1 MPESN
6 AVIYPALTAGLLRW
20 YAAAARKL
28 PWRGTQDPY
37 PIFLSE
43 IILQQTRVAQGL
55 PYFQRFLETFPSV
68 QALAAASDDDVMRL
82 WQGLGYYSRARNM
95 LAAAR
100 TIAADG
106 WPENAEGLAKLPGIG
121 PYTAAAIASFAFG
134 QAVPVLDGNVARVL
148 SRWFDMPDDIA
159 KPATQVKMRALA
171 AQLMEGAPPA
181 DFNQAMMEFG
191 ALQCVPGLPP
201 CLLCPVRDL
210 CLSFGHSTQ
219 SIRPVKTKAGAK
231 RTRYLL
237 YIAVKDAEGRLLV
250 HRREGK
256 GIWQGLYQF
265 FSVEGSESFP
275 DMGEAVGGLQALLS
289 IKKKA
294 LGPAKEVWNGSHVLS
309 HQLLHIRVVQVD
321 LGNNPAPPPT
331 YRWATLAEWEALGKP
346 VPMVKATKALL

>member
-1 MPESN
+1 MSASDTN
-6 AVIYPALTAGLLRW
+6 IYRTLTEGLLRW

-55 PYFQRFLETFPSV
+55 PYFQRFLETFPTV
-68 QALAAASDDDVMRL
+68 QALAAAQDDDVMRL

-100 TIAADG
+100 KVSADG
-106 WPENAEGLAKLPGIG
+106 WPKTAEGLAELPGIG

-159 KPATQVKMRALA
+159 KLATQAKMRGLA

-210 CLSFGHSTQ
+210 CLSFRHGTQ
-219 SIRPVKTKAGAK
+219 AIRPVKSKAGAK

-237 YIAVKDAEGRLLV
+237 YIAVKDAKGRLLI

-265 FSVEGSESFP
+265 FSLEGSDGFP
-275 DMGEAVGGLQALLS
+275 DTGEAIPELQALLS
-289 IKKKA
+289 IKKKV
-294 LGPAKEVWNGSHVLS
+294 LGPTKEVWMGSHVLS
-309 HQLLHIRVVQVD
+309 HQLLHIRVVQIN
-321 LGNNPAPPPT
+321 LTSNPTPPPT
-331 YRWATLAEWEALGKP
+331 YRWATPAEWEALGKP
-346 VPMVKATKALL
+346 VPMIKATEALL